1 MAAHVVV
8 LHMWIEANER
18 TTLVYKYQQ
27 PQRTFRKKIGRPC
40 RLFGKDFISI
50 SQAARHYTM
59 NYKTV
64 YQLVNDNLFT
74 DGDFAEYQKNNG
86 AFFNDELDL
95 DIDEFVWKGA
105 AQ

>member
-8 LHMWIEANER
+8 LHMWIEAYER

-50 SQAARHYTM
+50 SQAARHYAL

-64 YQLVNDNLFT
+64 YHFVNGDMHKDT
-74 DGDFAEYQKNNG
+74 DFVEY
-86 AFFNDELDL
+86 L
-95 DIDEFVWKGA
+95 GA